1 VFEYV
6 SHQYFIITMDDDPTV
21 EREQPPT
28 STVECHFF
36 IPQPTGSHPSTS
48 STFSTSS
55 ISDIFRAMSFPATFR
70 AYEFAQYGDSLE
82 VVKLNERVAQ
92 PPLKPTEVRLKVM
105 SASLNPVDWKLAE
118 AHLPSILPVQP
129 APEHPVRSGFDVAGV
144 VVELGADVT
153 DYKVG
158 DEVYAMPAFSA
169 IGSFAEFF
177 NVDVSVIA
185 KKPKNLTF
193 DEAAGIPLA
202 GQTSYQALIEHGKL
216 QAGQT
221 VLILGG
227 SGGTGSLAVQI
238 AKAVG
243 AYVITTTSSR
253 NAEWVKKDLG
263 ADRVI
268 DYTKDHWSEVLE
280 PHSVDLIFDTGVEM
294 ATWNTHAQ
302 RILKKKEGGAHFVS
316 ILPIPEPIE
325 SPIGAHH
332 ADFFTRMNSK
342 DLSEL
347 TALAEA
353 GKLKVVIDSVHPF
366 ENLKEATA
374 VQKSGRAKGKIILHV
389 ADA

>member
-1 VFEYV
+1 
-6 SHQYFIITMDDDPTV
+6 MA
-21 EREQPPT
+21 
-28 STVECHFF
+28 
-36 IPQPTGSHPSTS
+36 S
-48 STFSTSS
+48 SSV
-55 ISDIFRAMSFPATFR
+55 PATFR
-70 AYEFAQYGDSLE
+70 VYQHAAFGPIDE
-82 VVKLNERVAQ
+82 VVTLNDKVPTLVLEPSRLRV
-92 PPLKPTEVRLKVM
+92 KVV
-105 SASLNPVDWKLAE
+105 SVATNPVDWKRIERGAFFLPAHPTAE
-118 AHLPSILPVQP
+118 NPFPIGYDL
-129 APEHPVRSGFDVAGV
+129 AGV
-144 VVELGADVT
+144 VVEVGADVT
-153 DYKVG
+153 GSFSVG
-158 DEVYAMPAFSA
+158 DEVYAMMDNGSNA
-169 IGSFAEFF
+169 SFAEF
-177 NVDVSVIA
+177 VTIEPRLVA

-268 DYTKDHWSEVLE
+268 DYTKEHWSEVLE

-302 RILKKKEGGAHFVS
+302 RILKENTGRFVS
-316 ILPIPEPIE
+316 ILSIPEPIE
-325 SPIGAHH
+325 SPIGATGLSFL
-332 ADFFTRMNSK
+332 ARPNAT
-342 DLSEL
+342 DLSAL

-366 ENLKEATA
+366 DKLVDALN
-374 VQKSGRAKGKIILHV
+374 VQKSGRARGKIVLEV
-389 ADA
+389 AARTPKSE